1 MTFLYSDN
9 QDLIQFEV
17 QKYKS
22 KPDSF
27 KIIEIDKDIQHQI
40 ISIVQQKTIFD
51 DEKIIVFTNADL
63 LNKSDNEGLVKKLLN
78 INSDCIFLLSISKK
92 GKIQPFLTP
101 LLKELN
107 SFKSSDATALVNQI
121 LNENSA
127 KFDSDSTMRYFLDVV
142 TLNPFSIKSELS
154 KLVNFAKLITIT
166 DINSLIVSQEK
177 DKIYTLLD
185 YIVNNKHKEALIL
198 LEDLLASKETI
209 IDIINSI
216 AKQSVLLKIIDL
228 AQKNNMSSSQIIGE
242 LQIPSW
248 QYTNFAKLL
257 SYKNNKVISNIV
269 DSLYMLDYNI
279 KKMCIDPYIGFKSF
293 ILKND

>member
-22 KPDSF
+22 KPNLF
-27 KIIEIDKDIQHQI
+27 KIIEIDKDIHHKI
-40 ISIVQQKTIFD
+40 ISIIQQTTIFD

-63 LNKSDNEGLVKKLLN
+63 LNKSENECLVKKLLN
-78 INSDCIFLLSISKK
+78 INSNCILILSISKK
-92 GKIQPFLTP
+92 GKIQPFLAP
-101 LLKELN
+101 LVKELS
-107 SFKSSDATALVNQI
+107 SFKSSNAILLANQ
-121 LNENSA
+121 LLQENLA
-127 KFDSDSTMRYFLDVV
+127 KFDSDSTMHYFLDIV

-154 KLVNFAKLITIT
+154 KLVNFSKIITIS

-228 AQKNNMSSSQIIGE
+228 AQKKNMPTNQIISE

-257 SYKNNKVISNIV
+257 SYKNNKIISNIV
-269 DSLYMLDYNI
+269 DSLYSLDYNI
-279 KKMCIDPYIGFKSF
+279 KKMSIDPYIGFKSF